1 MMKCIF
7 SMQISIGVFYKL
19 ILSSWVCITSHSQST
34 QNKFPEQTADKH
46 KSFQQGDRI
55 TSGVHNQAC
64 SKNQIKFAIS
74 LQYLKENLKDEVYFQ
89 PDERQRLLQIDTIT
103 IGVWPGMP
111 KLLKITSLLLPYLK
125 KEVTDVV
132 YFFACR

>member
-1 MMKCIF
+1 MKCIF

-34 QNKFPEQTADKH
+34 QNKFPEQAADKH

-74 LQYLKENLKDEVYFQ
+74 LQYLKENLKDEVYF
-89 PDERQRLLQIDTIT
+89 
-103 IGVWPGMP
+103 
-111 KLLKITSLLLPYLK
+111 
-125 KEVTDVV
+125 
-132 YFFACR
+132 